1 MDTPGRRAPDE
12 DAVDHAAGH
21 WTPCQHHGGACH
33 RPSPK
38 SDAAAE
44 AAVLSPRLTPSCPS
58 SASLSFF
65 LFLWKGNVSADEG
78 DGRENKRLR
87 PTYSAAVPRRAT
99 PWTPFGFSIKT
110 VKNFGAGAWRR
121 PIRDPCRRGHLSPPS
136 RQPSRQV
143 RGMWPCGSS
152 IGRSTARRERAGLE
166 KGP

>member
-1 MDTPGRRAPDE
+1 MDTPGGRAPDE

-38 SDAAAE
+38 SDAATE
-44 AAVLSPRLTPSCPS
+44 AVVLSPRLDPSCAS

-99 PWTPFGFSIKT
+99 PWTPFGFSIKMEKKL
-110 VKNFGAGAWRR
+110 VQEPGAVPSAIHAAADACHHHHGN
-121 PIRDPCRRGHLSPPS
+121 RRGKSAGCGHVGRRLAD
-136 RQPSRQV
+136 QQLGA
-143 RGMWPCGSS
+143 RG
-152 IGRSTARRERAGLE
+152 
-166 KGP
+166 